1 MHMKKCILVL
11 TMLKCSLFFG
21 FFAPPLGGGIMLVL
35 MSIADSASLGL
46 TFVKNDEIPSLL
58 FFIVIFSY
66 VFGCIPACFVGA
78 IVGASHILIEKLSHF
93 LLLCSILSMF
103 FSFLLNNNSYI
114 FGLVA
119 ILPGITVGFLWWK
132 FFRINWP
139 IEKT

>member
-11 TMLKCSLFFG
+11 TTLKCSLFFG
-21 FFAPPLGGGIMLVL
+21 FIAPPLGGGIMLVL
-35 MSIADSASLGL
+35 MSIADSVSFGL
-46 TFVKNDEIPSLL
+46 NFVEKDDIPSFL
-58 FFIVIFSY
+58 FFIIIFFY
-66 VFGCIPACFVGA
+66 VFGFIPACFVGA

-114 FGLVA
+114 FGVVA

-132 FFRINWP
+132 LFRINWP
-139 IEKT
+139 LEKT